1 MIKKLINNPKYHS
14 ITVRVISS
22 IIFAVGFVLICVL
35 FELVYRGSVTNQI
48 NKLIHEILFF
58 GL

>member
-1 MIKKLINNPKYHS
+1 MIKFLQLNPKYHS
-14 ITVRVISS
+14 IVVRVISS
-22 IIFAVGFVLICVL
+22 IIFVVLFFLICVV

-48 NKLIHEILFF
+48 NKLIHEILMF

>member
-1 MIKKLINNPKYHS
+1 MINKLIKHPKYKS

-22 IIFAVGFVLICVL
+22 VIFAVGFFLIAAA
-35 FELVYRGSVTNQI
+35 FELFHRGSVANQI
-48 NKLIHEILFF
+48 NKLIHEILMF